1 MQRVAT
7 GIVKAQGRAGER
19 RKQSLMSLPARG
31 SGISQQHKAT
41 RLAKG
46 VAIACHCVL
55 PPCFGPATSLHC
67 PSSVSQRDGI
77 CSPLH
82 APSPARRQTS
92 SPSPAPCLP
101 SYYVLDSISTFVPLY
116 LYTFLLC

>member
-1 MQRVAT
+1 
-7 GIVKAQGRAGER
+7 
-19 RKQSLMSLPARG
+19 MSLQARG
-31 SGISQQHKAT
+31 RGISQQHKAT

-46 VAIACHCVL
+46 VAIACHRTL

-67 PSSVSQRDGI
+67 PSSVLQRDGI

-92 SPSPAPCLP
+92 SHLPAPCLP
-101 SYYVLDSISTFVPLY
+101 AVIYSTVFPPLY
-116 LYTFLLC
+116 LCTFIPLHLSTVWSVCSLRGRAYPFGGVLVA